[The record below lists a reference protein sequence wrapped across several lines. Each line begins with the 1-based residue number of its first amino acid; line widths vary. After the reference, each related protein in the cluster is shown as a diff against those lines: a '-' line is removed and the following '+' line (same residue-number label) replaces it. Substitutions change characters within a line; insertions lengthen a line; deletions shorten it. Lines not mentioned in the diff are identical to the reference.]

1 MKLHLPILIFACLLG
16 MSGMVSCS
24 PAPPNPSPPPPTTSV
39 PPGKI
44 TLEQLAN
51 GADFILVGTVTNI
64 ASYGQGNQNIYTQVT
79 LSVEQT
85 LKGKP
90 GGEVVIKVPG
100 GAVGGLE
107 LMVTDNPSFQSGERV
122 VVFLNNNQ
130 SIFTVFG
137 GFQGKFTIDKN
148 NMVSGN
154 KQLTEFINEL
164 MAVLAKP

>member
-1 MKLHLPILIFACLLG
+1 

-24 PAPPNPSPPPPTTSV
+24 SAPPNPSPPPTTSV
-39 PPGKI
+39 PTGKI
-44 TLEQLAN
+44 TLEKLAN
-51 GADFILVGTVTNI
+51 GADFILVGTVTNT
-64 ASYGQGNQNIYTQVT
+64 ASYGQDKQNIYIQVT

-85 LKGKP
+85 LKGKT

-100 GAVGGLE
+100 GAVGGIE
-107 LMVTDNPSFQSGERV
+107 MMVTDNPSFQSGERV

-130 SIFTVFG
+130 GIFTVFG

-164 MAVLAKP
+164 KAILAKP